1 MKNLLVN
8 IGDKETVVVR
18 TIDCTRAIKSKV
30 IIEDAAGNELFVLS
44 FLNDGSEYSLSE
56 KGINK
61 FTKYIK

>member
-8 IGDKETVVVR
+8 IGDKETVVIR
-18 TIDCTRAIKSKV
+18 TIDCTRATKSKV
-30 IIEDAAGNELFVLS
+30 IIEDAAGNELFILS